1 MKTKAIENFLSSFT
15 THSYGRDRIEC
26 KKNNQCV
33 ICGQLAD
40 NFTDE
45 LSKKEFELSAMC
57 QTCQD
62 KTF

>member
-1 MKTKAIENFLSSFT
+1 MI
-15 THSYGRDRIEC
+15 

-45 LSKKEFELSAMC
+45 LSKKEFEISAMC